1 MGLKERLSAL
11 RRRITIYPMPTVF
24 VLCMVG
30 MGFAQL
36 LTASAAWFDL
46 LCLALAGLCL
56 LACTRAGSMW
66 IMTALLLVIMVAAW
80 RYQLQERS
88 GLADQLQSMADTRW
102 TPVVLE
108 GVIESIPRWRP
119 DMLQF
124 RDRPEVEKLRDDRGW
139 QTVYEVSVKGV
150 RDGREWRA
158 GDFGRM
164 LLTAQGRQRSLLPGD
179 RILGM
184 LEWQRIPQPS
194 NPGQFDLAAKYRRLG
209 IFVRGRTESP
219 TQVRWKSRETIW
231 RLDRWLARVVVEADK
246 AFHQQIAFDQAALA
260 SALVL
265 GQREQ
270 VEWELQESLLA
281 TGTIHML
288 AISGMHIE
296 MVAVSVFG
304 LCLLLGCQRKF
315 ILLATVIVVVA
326 YSLLCGANPPV
337 ARAAIVVVLSCWA
350 RWVGKTTQ
358 SFNLLGLAAVGVY
371 LYRPNYWMEIGT
383 QLSFLAVAVLILLS
397 ASGRAQG
404 ESQGAVDDLLV
415 AAQSPAKRYLM
426 GGGTWI
432 SQIAVTSFW
441 VWWLTAPLV
450 WYRFHVVSPVAVLL
464 NLALWFPLLISLLT
478 GLVLLV
484 IGPWS
489 SWLGYPLGW
498 LCGLNLE
505 LTDQTVR
512 WAETMPLSH
521 FWLASPSLTWLL
533 FFYAIFALLV
543 ALQGFARRGR
553 LLFFIFS
560 WLWLGGVI
568 GPWPVADSWRPAA
581 AASTRPGG
589 MEIIFIDVG
598 HGTSVLIHTPSGET
612 WLYDAGSLG
621 NAQRGYQ
628 EIANVLWDAG
638 VGRIDG
644 LVLSHADA
652 DHFNAVPGL
661 SKRFNIRQVVTTDFT
676 LKSASQGIQEVF
688 GELRSRG
695 VPLVVRRA
703 GESFGDEQ
711 ACFRVLHP
719 PPDMKS
725 GKDNAKSLCLLLECH
740 GRRIL
745 LPGDLEGEG
754 VRELL
759 RNPRRKV
766 ALYMAPHHGSLVENP
781 QPLLDWCEPEIVVI
795 SGGPRGASERVKPA
809 FGAPRRVVLNTA
821 TEHAIR
827 LVISQDGQLQL
838 DRWVYPKWQNITLKA
853 GF

>member
-1 MGLKERLSAL
+1 VGLKERLSVV
-11 RRRITIYPMPTVF
+11 RSRITVYPMPTVF
-24 VLCMVG
+24 VLCMAG
-30 MGFAQL
+30 MGGAQL
-36 LTASAAWFDL
+36 LPASAAWFDP
-46 LCLALAGLCL
+46 LCLAVAGLCL
-56 LACTRAGSMW
+56 LTCMRAGNLW
-66 IMTALLLVIMVAAW
+66 IIATMFLAVMVAAW
-80 RYQLQERS
+80 RCQLQERS
-88 GLADQLQSMADTRW
+88 ELRDQLQSMADTRW
-102 TPVVLE
+102 NPVVLE

-119 DMLQF
+119 DMMQF
-124 RDRPEVEKLRDDRGW
+124 RDRPEVEGLRDDGGW
-139 QTVYEVSVKGV
+139 QTVFEVTVKRV
-150 RDGREWRA
+150 RDGRDWRA

-184 LEWQRIPQPS
+184 LEWQRIPEPT

-219 TQVRWKSRETIW
+219 TQVRWQSRETLW
-231 RLDRWLARVVVEADK
+231 RLDRWLAWVVVEADK
-246 AFHQQIAFDQAALA
+246 AFHQQIAFNQAALA

-350 RWVGKTTQ
+350 RWIGKTTR

-397 ASGRAQG
+397 PSSRTHGQRPG
-404 ESQGAVDDLLV
+404 SVDDVLA
-415 AAQSPAKRYLM
+415 AAQPLAKRRLM
-426 GGGTWI
+426 GGLTWI
-432 SQIAVTSFW
+432 MQIALTSFW

-450 WYRFHVVSPVAVLL
+450 WYRFHIVSPVAVLL
-464 NLALWFPLLISLLT
+464 NLALWLPLLIALLT

-484 IGPWS
+484 VGPWS

-521 FWLASPSLTWLL
+521 FWLASPSLSWLL
-533 FFYAIFALLV
+533 VFYASFALLV
-543 ALQGFARRGR
+543 ALQGFARRER
-553 LLFFIFS
+553 FLFFIFS

-568 GPWPVADSWRPAA
+568 GSWSAAGSWWPAA
-581 AASTRPGG
+581 AASTRPGRL
-589 MEIIFIDVG
+589 EIIFIDVG
-598 HGTSVLIHTPSGET
+598 HGTSVLMQTPSGET

-638 VGRIDG
+638 VDRIDG

-661 SKRFNIRQVVTTDFT
+661 SKRFKIRQVVTTDFT
-676 LKSASQGIQEVF
+676 LKSASQGIQEVLV
-688 GELRSRG
+688 ELRSRG
-695 VPLVVRRA
+695 VPRIARQA

-711 ACFRVLHP
+711 VCFRVLHP
-719 PPDMKS
+719 PPDMHS
-725 GKDNAKSLCLLLECH
+725 GKDNAKSLCLLLECY

-759 RNPRRKV
+759 TNPRRKV

-827 LVISQDGQLQL
+827 LVVRQDGQLQL
-838 DRWVYPKWQNITLKA
+838 DRWVYPKWQNIPLKA
-853 GF
+853 SF